1 MLNRLFARVL
11 SVILFIVVFS
21 SGAIASPG
29 QLALNWKPEPEF
41 GGFYEALL
49 NGSYENAGLKKF
61 EILPGGAGQP
71 VSQMVAAK
79 KVLFGISS
87 ADQVILARAQGAK
100 IVALFAVY
108 QDDPHGFM
116 VHPDRKIK
124 SLKDLFQSEG
134 TIALEKGYPYTQ
146 WIQKVYSPIKAKLVP
161 YTGGISLFLKDKS
174 FSQQCFVF
182 SEPVAAK
189 RAGARSDLFL
199 VSESGYNPYLTV
211 VVAHEDT
218 LATQPEIVKSFLKAT
233 RQGWSSYLKNPN
245 PTNSAMQKMNPSMDE
260 EAFSEA
266 TKLQERFIITSETRK
281 KGLGTMS
288 SERWTQLYAQLVELK
303 MVKPGMDVT
312 QMFKIFP

>member
-1 MLNRLFARVL
+1 MLNRLLARVL
-11 SVILFIVVFS
+11 STFLFLVFFNTWS
-21 SGAIASPG
+21 IAAPV

-49 NGSYENAGLKKF
+49 SHGYEKEGLKEF

-116 VHPDRKIK
+116 VHPGRKIK

-134 TIALEKGYPYTQ
+134 VIALEKGYPYTQ
-146 WIQKVYSPIKAKLVP
+146 WIQKVYAPIQAKLVP
-161 YTGGISLFLKDKS
+161 YTGGVSSFLKDQK
-174 FSQQCFVF
+174 FAQQCFVF

-189 RAGARSDLFL
+189 RAGVPSDLFL
-199 VSESGYNPYLTV
+199 VSESGFNPYLTV

-218 LATQPEIVKSFLKAT
+218 LKGQPELVKAFLKAT
-233 RQGWSSYLKNPN
+233 RQGWSSYLKNPKA
-245 PTNSAMQKMNPSMDE
+245 TNEAMQKLNPSMDQQ
-260 EAFSEA
+260 AFTEA
-266 TKLQERFIITSETRK
+266 TKLQEKFIITPETRK

-288 SERWTQLYAQLVELK
+288 SERWSQLYAQLVELK

>member
-1 MLNRLFARVL
+1 MLNQLVMRTPFLLLVF
-11 SVILFIVVFS
+11 FFFS
-21 SGAIASPG
+21 SLSNAAPI

-49 NGSYENAGLKKF
+49 NHEFEKEGLKGV

-87 ADQVILARAQGAK
+87 ADQVILARSQGAK

-108 QDDPHGFM
+108 QNDPHGFM

-124 SLKDLFQSEG
+124 SLKELFQSEG

-146 WIQKVYSPIKAKLVP
+146 WIQKVYAPIQAKLVP
-161 YTGGISLFLKDKS
+161 YTGGVSSYLKDKK
-174 FSQQCFVF
+174 FAQQCFVF
-182 SEPVAAK
+182 SEPVAAR
-189 RAGARSDLFL
+189 RAGAPSDLFL

-218 LATQPEIVKSFLKAT
+218 LKEQPRMVKAFLKAT
-233 RQGWSSYLKNPN
+233 RQGWIGYLKNSKS
-245 PTNSAMQKMNPSMDE
+245 TNNAMQKLNPSMDQ

-266 TKLQERFIITSETRK
+266 TKLQEKFIITSETRK
-281 KGLGTMS
+281 NGLGTMS
-288 SERWTQLYAQLVELK
+288 LARWSQLYSQLVELK
-303 MVKPGMDVT
+303 MVKPGLDVT
-312 QMFKIFP
+312 QMFKIIP

>member
-1 MLNRLFARVL
+1 MLNRLFFLTAIAL
-11 SVILFIVVFS
+11 SVLIGS
-21 SGAIASPG
+21 RAHSAPA

-49 NGSYENAGLKKF
+49 TGGYEKAGLKNF

-79 KVLFGISS
+79 KALFGISS

-116 VHPDRKIK
+116 VHPERKIK

-134 TIALEKGYPYTQ
+134 IIALEKGYPYTQ
-146 WIQKVYSPIKAKLVP
+146 WIQKVYSPIKANLVP
-161 YTGGISLFLKDKS
+161 YTGGVSSYLKDQR

-189 RAGARSDLFL
+189 RAGAKSDLFL
-199 VSESGYNPYLTV
+199 VSESGFNPYLTV

-218 LATQPEIVKSFLKAT
+218 VASNPDLVKSFLKAT
-233 RQGWSSYLKNPN
+233 RQGWSSYLKNPKL
-245 PTNSAMQKMNPSMDE
+245 TNGAMQKMNPSMDQ

-266 TKLQERFIITSETRK
+266 TRLQEKFIMTSETRK

-288 SERWTQLYAQLVELK
+288 LERWSQLYSQLVELK

-312 QMFKIFP
+312 QMFKNIP